1 MSRGAIV
8 DAIAHQRLDGG
19 DGHQDSF
26 EFAQSEETQR
36 LCGGR
41 PDMRRASG
49 VIVFVEFIVLRK

>member
-19 DGHQDSF
+19 DGHEVSF
-26 EFAQSEETQR
+26 EFGQSEETQR

-41 PDMRRASG
+41 PDIRHVSG
-49 VIVFVEFIVLRK
+49 VIVFVEFILLRK